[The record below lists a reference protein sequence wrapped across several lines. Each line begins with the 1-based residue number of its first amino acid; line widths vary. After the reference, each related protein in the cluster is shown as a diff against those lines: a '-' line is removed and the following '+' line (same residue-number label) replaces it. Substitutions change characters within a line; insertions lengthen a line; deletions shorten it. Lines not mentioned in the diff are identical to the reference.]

1 MTQSNVPDRS
11 GRQTVGL
18 CLMKTEEGEAAV
30 AYLAD
35 AHPELRIQDRVTFYL
50 VETEGE
56 IYVDL
61 VGVGE
66 YLGRDLAVHTFLVS
80 MASYYGRAQV
90 EEKAFIVSS
99 DMHQLERRDVV

>member
-1 MTQSNVPDRS
+1 MTHNDVSDRS

-18 CLMKTEEGEAAV
+18 CLMKTEEGEATA

-35 AHPELRIQDRVTFYL
+35 AHPEFRIEDRGTFYL
-50 VETEGE
+50 VEAEGE
-56 IYVDL
+56 ICVDL
-61 VGVGE
+61 AGVGE
-66 YLGRDLAVHTFLVS
+66 YLGRDLAVHSFLVS

-99 DMHQLERRDVV
+99 DMHQLENRDAV